1 MRGNLISFQ
10 VFIDPSGV
18 IMTELSGLPDEEID
32 NVFKDTYTRNYIR
45 ALLRE
50 GHNRLDTLHDYLEKE
65 VQAL

>member
-10 VFIDPSGV
+10 VFIDPSGA

-45 ALLRE
+45 VLLRE
-50 GHNRLDTLHDYLEKE
+50 GHNRLDTLHDYLEKSF
-65 VQAL
+65 LN